1 MHRGEII
8 PPIIEG
14 GENVFSIAYVGNRCR
29 QYRKKVLRTE
39 LKEVAKELGYSKENI
54 SAFENGRNDNCLIM
68 LWYLSRG
75 MTVDQ
80 ILGGDV
86 IE

>member
-1 MHRGEII
+1 M
-8 PPIIEG
+8 
-14 GENVFSIAYVGNRCR
+14 FSIAYVGNRCR